1 MEKNKVISLEELKKL
16 NKPINANIM
25 QKESLTFLDKVAVF
39 ITKIVG
45 TMWCAIFFTIIA
57 LIALPEAIN
66 GGKAEIINWVTQTFL
81 QLVLFSIIMV
91 GQNLQN
97 KHAQKRADFNFDVN
111 VKAELEIET
120 IIQHLENQN
129 KIIDEILKKV
139 DKK

>member
-1 MEKNKVISLEELKKL
+1 MEKHETIPLLELKKI
-16 NKPINANIM
+16 NRPVNANIK

-45 TMWCAIFFTIIA
+45 TMWCAIIFA
-57 LIALPEAIN
+57 LIALIGLPEAIK
-66 GGKAEIINWVTQTFL
+66 GGKGDLIDWLTQTFL

-111 VKAELEIET
+111 VKSELEIET
-120 IIQHLENQN
+120 VLGHLENQN
-129 KIIDEILKKV
+129 ELLKDILKKIE
-139 DKK
+139 K